1 MMNKKGNITI
11 SVPNNTTEE
20 DIKHIR
26 QEFNKSD
33 MSKEYRLNIIIS
45 GCAEPISNIGSFLAS
60 YVKK

>member
-11 SVPNNTTEE
+11 SVPSNTTEE

-26 QEFNKSD
+26 QEFNKTE
-33 MSKEYRLNIIIS
+33 MSKEYKLNIIIN
-45 GCAEPISNIGSFLAS
+45 GYAEPIANLSSFLAS